1 MRANPPYLGFDG
13 ICRRFEI
20 IISATE
26 RILAAAQTIIPET
39 ERSLFATE
47 RILAVASIIICRME
61 KTVWLTDFI
70 PDARGIMSAKPSRIT
85 GETEIIIGEASLNP
99 SGLEMIET
107 IAGFIDSVLCAV
119 AFMTRLLG
127 TPCSMPNGIEHC
139 ACYSTVSGERVLR
152 KLSRLGDLSRFRDR
166 CYKLSKKYL
175 AK

>member
-39 ERSLFATE
+39 QRSISATQ
-47 RILAVASIIICRME
+47 RILAVPSIILCRME

-70 PDARGIMSAKPSRIT
+70 PDARGIMSAKPSRIA
-85 GETEIIIGEASLNP
+85 GETEILIGEASINP

-107 IAGFIDSVLCAV
+107 IAGFIDGPLFAV
-119 AFMTRLLG
+119 AFVTR
-127 TPCSMPNGIEHC
+127 PIWH
-139 ACYSTVSGERVLR
+139 A
-152 KLSRLGDLSRFRDR
+152 
-166 CYKLSKKYL
+166 
-175 AK
+175 